1 MSDGS
6 CRVSDSFQFC
16 GTNRISE
23 PGALL
28 RYHPM
33 VAYFRNWSDNGR
45 CGPVLGS
52 WLFRVQAAIL
62 THGLECRNGATDPPE

>member
-23 PGALL
+23 PGAPM
-28 RYHPM
+28 RYQSM
-33 VAYFRNWSDNGR
+33 VIGLPGYGPDRGR
-45 CGPVLGS
+45 CGPEVRFAEIGRHL
-52 WLFRVQAAIL
+52 RDY
-62 THGLECRNGATDPPE
+62 GARL